1 MNLYRFEVTTRVFV
15 TIVVVAAE
23 SDELAFDLVEIEL
36 EKYFLKKPDVV
47 DISLYEKRRIRGSG
61 AGFVLHEQETIIKS

>member
-1 MNLYRFEVTTRVFV
+1 MNLYRFEVTTQVFV

-47 DISLYEKRRIRGSG
+47 DISLYEKRRIRGNG

>member
-1 MNLYRFEVTTRVFV
+1 MNLYRFEVTTSEFV

-23 SDELAFDLVEIEL
+23 SDEKAFDLVEIEL
-36 EKYFLKKPDVV
+36 EKYFLKNPDVV
-47 DISLYEKRRIRGSG
+47 DISLYEKKRIRGNG